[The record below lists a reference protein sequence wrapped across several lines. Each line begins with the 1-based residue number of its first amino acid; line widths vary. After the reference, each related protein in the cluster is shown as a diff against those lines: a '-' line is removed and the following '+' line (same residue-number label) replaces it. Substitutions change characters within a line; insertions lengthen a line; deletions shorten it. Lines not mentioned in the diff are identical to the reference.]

1 MRECSRRKSKLSWGT
16 GHTRRRSGRR
26 PLVSVNPAFASGD
39 PSEVP
44 PPRVFTEGTDGP
56 ASSPLSHAALRVL
69 NSNHPRPWEARAAEV
84 GPRGCW
90 DARQRLAS
98 RAALFRKPGERS
110 PHPHPHPVP
119 GKLEKN
125 EPGQGHRAWR
135 GGGPLYLSRACL
147 LGQTALRGEQTTEFK
162 ASPFSVRTLLPS
174 SSVRAPCFSSCPPP
188 HPSEEADQ
196 HPG

>member
-16 GHTRRRSGRR
+16 GHTRRRSGRQ
-26 PLVSVNPAFASGD
+26 PLGSVNPAFASGD

-56 ASSPLSHAALRVL
+56 ASSPLSHAALGVL
-69 NSNHPRPWEARAAEV
+69 NSNHPRPWEARVAEV

-90 DARQRLAS
+90 DARQRLAN

-135 GGGPLYLSRACL
+135 GGRPLYLSRACL
-147 LGQTALRGEQTTEFK
+147 LGKPPDGFVERADNRVQGFPVFCTYIASFLLGKSAPLFLLSAATSFRG
-162 ASPFSVRTLLPS
+162 
-174 SSVRAPCFSSCPPP
+174 
-188 HPSEEADQ
+188 
-196 HPG
+196 G